1 MSWHLSSSVNRTGN
15 IFLCRSQETRRWYVF
30 AEILCPRKKKREHLP
45 NNQSGILLYFCFL
58 FIYFKRQ
65 RIFYL
70 LSYFSNAHNSHD
82 WAPPKL
88 GDHNS
93 IQVSNGLPHQLPPV
107 VHISRKLELEAKLGL
122 KPRPSNTGCRPPK
135 QYLNHCT

>member
-70 LSYFSNAHNSHD
+70 LSYFSNAHNSYD

-93 IQVSNGLPHQLPPV
+93 IQVSNGWVPRTYTPAASCGTHQQ
-107 VHISRKLELEAKLGL
+107 EA
-122 KPRPSNTGCRPPK
+122 RTGSKVRA
-135 QYLNHCT
+135 